1 MSILLCILGEV
12 MVIVEY
18 CQFGNIQTFLQKHRP
33 YFIDQINPKTEE
45 IDPAI
50 VQNDLRWSHNSGYA
64 YNR

>member
-1 MSILLCILGEV
+1 